1 MGREAVRFLDLIIT
15 EQCNSRCKICGIW
28 REGAKSR
35 NELSLE
41 DIRGVLDSKC
51 LKNIGCIDISGGE
64 PFLRQDLAEIVK
76 LIHSKFPKVRL
87 SISTNALE
95 PENILESLT
104 EINDICNID
113 LRISLD
119 GLEKTHN
126 FQRGV
131 KDAFQRVMRSA
142 RLISEKFPSQSI
154 TFIYVIS
161 PWNHEDILGTYKLVK
176 SLNKEYRFLVT
187 YAHDVANYKNF
198 LTDKREA
205 DYKGMF
211 KFSEEQISAIRR
223 QLENLFDEYM
233 KEKDFANALFV
244 NQIPLYLEK
253 DRHPTF
259 FCNVPFK
266 MALILPSKLVYNCVM
281 MESIGNLSE
290 KNLDE
295 IIDSNIARK
304 NKGIC
309 QNGKCSGC
317 MLFIGNHI
325 SYPSIAELFR
335 YFIDNH
341 ILVEENEILKLE
353 PSEDLEKNL
362 RRILSLPAKKVY
374 CSVNVNEVKGNRE
387 KLKEIIKNAKRKGK
401 EVVITK
407 PLPRCIIGMDANFMR
422 KYASM
427 PLSCEDCHQLF
438 TKDEGIIKICPHLKD
453 SNILYLLD
461 KGIESFFGRTNSIE
475 KGKGICSNCS
485 AFSKARCQK
494 VPCYD

>member
-15 EQCNSRCKICGIW
+15 EQCNSRCKICSIW

-35 NELSLE
+35 NELSFE
-41 DIRGVLDSKC
+41 DVKKVLDSKC
-51 LKNIGCIDISGGE
+51 LKDIGCVDISGGE

-76 LIHSKFPKVRL
+76 LVHSKLPRARL

-95 PENILESLT
+95 PENILESLAK
-104 EINDICNID
+104 INEVCNID

-126 FQRGV
+126 FQRGI
-131 KDAFQRVMRSA
+131 KDAFQRVMKTIE
-142 RLISEKFPSQSI
+142 LISKKFPKQAI
-154 TFIYVIS
+154 TFIYTIS
-161 PWNHEDILGTYKLVK
+161 PWNYEDILKTYKLVK
-176 SLNKEYRFLVT
+176 SLNQKYNFLVT
-187 YAHDVANYKNF
+187 YAHNVANYKNF

-211 KFSEEQISAIRR
+211 KFSEEQISAIKG
-223 QLENLFDEYM
+223 QLERLFGEYI

-281 MESIGNLSE
+281 MDSIGDLSGDNMDAVLNSDTA
-290 KNLDE
+290 K
-295 IIDSNIARK
+295 K
-304 NKGIC
+304 NKETC
-309 QNGKCSGC
+309 SNGKCNGC

-325 SYPSIAELFR
+325 SYPSIAELFGH
-335 YFIDNH
+335 FLDNN
-341 ILVEENEILKLE
+341 ILLEKKEILELSL
-353 PSEDLEKNL
+353 SEDSAKNL
-362 RRILSLPAKKVY
+362 SRILSAPKKRVY
-374 CSVNVNEVKGNRE
+374 CSFNFDGPKESRE
-387 KLKEIIKNAKRKGK
+387 KLKELIKNAKRKGK

-407 PLPRCIIGMDANFMR
+407 PLPRCITGMDANFMR

-427 PLSCEDCHQLF
+427 PSSCRDCHGLF
-438 TKDEGIIKICPHLKD
+438 AMEEGTIAICPYIRDKNLLNYLDNGAD
-453 SNILYLLD
+453 SFFDKTTSQEKD
-461 KGIESFFGRTNSIE
+461 KGI
-475 KGKGICSNCS
+475 CADCS
-485 AFSKARCQK
+485 AFNRIRCHK
-494 VPCYD
+494 NPCY

>member
-15 EQCNSRCKICGIW
+15 EQCNSRCKICSIW

-41 DIRGVLDSKC
+41 DIKKLLDSKC
-51 LKNIGCIDISGGE
+51 LRDIGCIDISGGE

-76 LIHSKFPKVRL
+76 LIHSKFPKARL

-131 KDAFQRVMRSA
+131 KDAFQRVMKTVK
-142 RLISEKFPSQSI
+142 LISGKFPKQSI

-161 PWNHEDILGTYKLVK
+161 PWNCEDILKTYKLAK
-176 SLNKEYRFLVT
+176 SLNPKYGFLVT
-187 YAHDVANYKNF
+187 YAHDVSNYKTY
-198 LTDKREA
+198 LEDKEESN
-205 DYKGMF
+205 YKGMF
-211 KFSEEQISAIRR
+211 KFSKEQISAIKE
-223 QLENLFDEYM
+223 QLEKLFDEYM

-253 DRHPTF
+253 DMHPTF
-259 FCNVPFK
+259 FCNVPSK

-281 MESIGNLSE
+281 MDSIGNLSE

-295 IIDSNIARK
+295 IIGSSIARK
-304 NKGIC
+304 NKDTC
-309 QNGKCSGC
+309 KNGKCSGC

-325 SYPSIAELFR
+325 SYPIIAELFR
-335 YFIDNH
+335 HFLDNH
-341 ILVEENEILKLE
+341 ILVEEKEILKLE
-353 PSEDLEKNL
+353 LAEDLEKNL
-362 RRILSLPAKKVY
+362 RRILSTPHKTVY
-374 CSVNVNEVKGNRE
+374 CSVNVNEVKENRE
-387 KLKEIIKNAKRKGK
+387 KLKEIIKNAKRGGK
-401 EVVITK
+401 EVIMTK

-427 PLSCEDCHQLF
+427 PLSCADCHQLF
-438 TKDEGIIKICPHLKD
+438 TKEEGIIKICPILKD
-453 SNILYLLD
+453 KDILCLID
-461 KGIESFFGRTNSIE
+461 NGIESFFE
-475 KGKGICSNCS
+475 KTDSFEKDKGVCSNCS
-485 AFSKARCQK
+485 LFNKARCKK
-494 VPCYD
+494 VPCYN